1 MLSSRFLITERHVDV
16 DGAEVA
22 RSALSRL
29 IIFWVVVFVFFF
41 TYFLAW
47 FDEND
52 WEVGEITYPMEIR
65 TGLIRFKEIG
75 DEDLESVLLKG
86 ILERNSNFQ
95 VGFYV

>member
-1 MLSSRFLITERHVDV
+1 M
-16 DGAEVA
+16 
-22 RSALSRL
+22 
-29 IIFWVVVFVFFF
+29 
-41 TYFLAW
+41 
-47 FDEND
+47 
-52 WEVGEITYPMEIR
+52 YPMEIR